1 MDLTS
6 GYPLWPIQDGLPA
19 SYPALDRDIRC
30 DAVVLGGG
38 ITGAMVAHELVD
50 AGFDTVVVDRREA
63 AWGSTAASTGLLQY
77 EIDVPLTDLM
87 AMRGRE
93 QATRAYLACRD
104 AIDKLEHL
112 AHAVEA
118 DVGFERK
125 KSLYLAVTPDDRD
138 KLRAECELRRGIGI
152 RVDYLSESEISA
164 RFSLRRPAAL
174 LSYDAAQVDTYA
186 FAHALLRAGVRRGL
200 HVFDRTAV
208 VDIDTSGRNV
218 SLTTANR
225 CVIRARRL
233 VLATGYETQDFLSE
247 PVAKLASTYAV
258 ASEPLRSSEA
268 WGEDECLIWERAR
281 PYLYLRTTPNHRVV
295 VGGEDEPFRDPKR
308 RDRLLA
314 AKTKTLVAR
323 TNELLPDIEFEPAF
337 AWTGTFGETEDGLPY
352 IGAHPEWPNTDVALC
367 YGGNGITYGALA
379 AEIIRDSLCGR
390 RNTDAEL
397 FRFDR

>member
-6 GYPLWPIQDGLPA
+6 GYPLWPIKDGLPA

-30 DAVVLGGG
+30 DVVVLGAG
-38 ITGAMVAHELVD
+38 ITGAMVAHELVH

-77 EIDVPLTDLM
+77 EIDVPLTNLM
-87 AMRGRE
+87 TLRGRDH
-93 QATRAYLACRD
+93 ATRAYLACRD

-138 KLRAECELRRGIGI
+138 KLRAERELRREIGI
-152 RVDYLSESEISA
+152 RVDFLSESEIGA

-200 HVFDRTAV
+200 RVFDRTAV
-208 VDIDTSGRNV
+208 VDIDTSRRNV
-218 SLTTANR
+218 NLTAENR

-233 VLATGYETQDFLSE
+233 VLATGYETQDFLSK

-258 ASEPLRSSEA
+258 ASEPLGSSDA

-281 PYLYLRTTPNHRVV
+281 PYLYLRTTSDHRVV

-314 AKTKTLVAR
+314 AKTKTLIAR
-323 TNELLPDIEFEPAF
+323 TNELLPDIEFQPSF

-352 IGAHPEWPNTDVALC
+352 VGAHPEWPNTDVALC

-379 AEIIRDSLCGR
+379 AEIIRDTLRGR
-390 RNTDAEL
+390 RHVNAEL